1 MAWHSFYTQAK
12 PGFATLVLFKMSL
25 ACMWY
30 PYFTIITAL
39 FLFDILDQVSLG
51 TKVPYWIGLWDRDLD
66 GKYSWL
72 DEIPEVSIK
81 MRNMKVHTRISK
93 N

>member
-1 MAWHSFYTQAK
+1 
-12 PGFATLVLFKMSL
+12 
-25 ACMWY
+25 MWY

-81 MRNMKVHTRISK
+81 MRNMKVHTRIVKELTASFPRVK
-93 N
+93 TIIFYDIP